1 MPFVYVTVNVFLTC
15 CVFVQQFI
23 RLAQTLKY
31 YGYIKFDP
39 CITDFPEKGCH
50 VIVGAGNNELNFHV
64 KLPNEQMKE
73 GSFKV
78 TRMRC
83 WRVTSSVSLLLIKLL
98 FQVPYVWFGP
108 TIKVKNC
115 SNMLFKSHLATSVYI
130 LQYGKNLDKPP
141 FGSLLRI
148 CLL

>member
-1 MPFVYVTVNVFLTC
+1 MLVAMLQYYCHLCLLDTVNVFLTC

-83 WRVTSSVSLLLIKLL
+83 WRVTSSVSRE
-98 FQVPYVWFGP
+98 Q
-108 TIKVKNC
+108 
-115 SNMLFKSHLATSVYI
+115 
-130 LQYGKNLDKPP
+130 
-141 FGSLLRI
+141 
-148 CLL
+148 